1 VRDYGDR
8 GHGEAYGSQGASE
21 DGRTDGNCVEREAAM
36 VRKGEEW
43 SMDGEQKLRR
53 PDPVDEEPRSARGRW
68 RERYGFVRPL

>member
-1 VRDYGDR
+1 
-8 GHGEAYGSQGASE
+8 
-21 DGRTDGNCVEREAAM
+21 M